1 MVMGMKQQHL
11 KLLVHDDERNVE
23 EMDFVCCGERTQIA
37 EECRRL
43 WSFYDSIGGS
53 FTRTHL
59 MIVFFLLQN
68 FS

>member
-53 FTRTHL
+53 SRER
-59 MIVFFLLQN
+59 I
-68 FS
+68 